1 MRRHEE
7 AQLLTLSPRCT
18 EAQLLTSPSHC
29 RLRHSSNH
37 NNRVNISLDINP
49 NLDIKFNLTIF
60 PQTSL
65 AAVMEHIMDNQT
77 LRCQV
82 VRTAGDLED
91 QEEQVV
97 LEAMAGQTAAALE
110 AAALAVAALADQEAL
125 VGAAAASADQVV
137 QAAAAVRED
146 LEVQDTQV
154 EGL

>member
-7 AQLLTLSPRCT
+7 AQLLTLPWCT
-18 EAQLLTSPSHC
+18 EAQLLTSPPHC
-29 RLRHSSNH
+29 RLRRFSNH
-37 NNRVNISLDINP
+37 NIRVNISLDIDP
-49 NLDIKFNLTIF
+49 NLDIKFSLTIF

-97 LEAMAGQTAAALE
+97 LEAMAGQMAAASE
-110 AAALAVAALADQEAL
+110 AAALAAEALADQEAL
-125 VGAAAASADQVV
+125 VAAASADQVV
-137 QAAAAVRED
+137 QVAAAVRRD
-146 LEVQDTQV
+146 LWVQDIQ
-154 EGL
+154 